1 MAEFTWKFSGREKW
15 IGRHPSLWFSV
26 GRDSHRSA
34 KGGYPDIT
42 ISSFDV
48 FYKNCGFYFLDG
60 DWLWRI
66 SRSYSQE
73 MMGVILKW
81 VLD

>member
-1 MAEFTWKFSGREKW
+1 MAEFTWKFSEREKW

-34 KGGYPDIT
+34 KGGYPEIT

-48 FYKNCGFYFLDG
+48 FYKN
-60 DWLWRI
+60 W
-66 SRSYSQE
+66 
-73 MMGVILKW
+73 
-81 VLD
+81 

>member
-1 MAEFTWKFSGREKW
+1 MAEFTWKFSEREKW

-34 KGGYPDIT
+34 KGGYPEIT

-48 FYKNCGFYFLDG
+48 FYKNEGEFYLEVCQTVKK
-60 DWLWRI
+60 L
-66 SRSYSQE
+66 
-73 MMGVILKW
+73 
-81 VLD
+81 

>member
-1 MAEFTWKFSGREKW
+1 MLSSPIFYGGIYLEVFRERKMDW
-15 IGRHPSLWFSV
+15 PTSISVVSV
-26 GRDSHRSA
+26 GRDSYRSA

-60 DWLWRI
+60 D
-66 SRSYSQE
+66 
-73 MMGVILKW
+73 
-81 VLD
+81 

>member
-1 MAEFTWKFSGREKW
+1 MAEFIWKFSEREKW

-34 KGGYPDIT
+34 KGGYPEIT

-48 FYKNCGFYFLDG
+48 FYKNVGILLGGCLTGGTICGS
-60 DWLWRI
+60 I
-66 SRSYSQE
+66 
-73 MMGVILKW
+73 
-81 VLD
+81 